1 MSRGHTFVMGKGDIM
16 LIRYCKTCNSRL
28 DAQSGF
34 SRFYSFWYCR
44 YCGEL
49 LINPDVDLHDHLFP
63 DIVWF
68 CDCCGEMLN
77 IQKGFSDDCGF
88 WVCEECERVNVISE
102 EEII

>member
-63 DIVWF
+63 DVVWF

>member
-63 DIVWF
+63 DVVWF

-102 EEII
+102 EEIL

>member
-63 DIVWF
+63 DVVWF
-68 CDCCGEMLN
+68 CDCCGEMLD

-88 WVCEECERVNVISE
+88 WVCEECERVNVISQE
-102 EEII
+102 AIL